1 MALVLEVPVEDVEP
15 VVDAPVEDMVPLVEE
30 PVDVVVSLVVVLVVD
45 VESVVVGPPV
55 APVPAVTLVE
65 SILLYEGLEGTRTL
79 M

>member
-1 MALVLEVPVEDVEP
+1 MVEVPLEDVEP
-15 VVDAPVEDMVPLVEE
+15 VVDVPEGDVVPLVEE
-30 PVDVVVSLVVVLVVD
+30 PVDAVVSLVVVLVV
-45 VESVVVGPPV
+45 VESVAAGPPV

>member
-1 MALVLEVPVEDVEP
+1 MVDVPEGDV
-15 VVDAPVEDMVPLVEE
+15 VPLVEE
-30 PVDVVVSLVVVLVVD
+30 PVDAVVSLVVVLVV
-45 VESVVVGPPV
+45 VESVVVEPPV